1 MSLKLIS
8 ATPSAFAR
16 MPRIALTLK
25 GIPFTLHN
33 EIPWHSTTITPEHNP
48 LEKLPVL
55 VHPNGFSVYQTPHI
69 LNYIVEKFADR
80 GPSLLPGNLETDL
93 LAKQIVAL
101 SVGSL
106 DALVLLGWEVR
117 RPEEKQSQLWIERQT
132 RKIDNS
138 LRAFKEYV
146 EDAEGREFVLGKEM
160 TIADIGIGC
169 AVGGI
174 DFTGMRP
181 EWRTLYPA
189 LVEYFERL
197 DELEVFEESRPVMF
211 DLTEQVV

>member
-1 MSLKLIS
+1 
-8 ATPSAFAR
+8 
-16 MPRIALTLK
+16 
-25 GIPFTLHN
+25 
-33 EIPWHSTTITPEHNP
+33 
-48 LEKLPVL
+48 L

-197 DELEVFEESRPVMF
+197 DELEVFKESRPVMF